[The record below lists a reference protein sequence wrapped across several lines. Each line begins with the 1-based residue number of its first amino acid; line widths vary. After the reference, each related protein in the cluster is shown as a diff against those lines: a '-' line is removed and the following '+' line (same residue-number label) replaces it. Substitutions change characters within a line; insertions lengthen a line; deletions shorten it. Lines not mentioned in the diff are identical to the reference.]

1 MRVFCRYLYE
11 QKLINKN
18 IDYVIGGNR
27 YIVKEKLPS
36 IYTREE
42 VLQIESSVNQ
52 STSVGKRDYA
62 MLLLATR
69 LVLYCI
75 RRIMFLSQ
83 SKLLNCNPA
92 ISEERNPNRVA
103 NRSMA

>member
-52 STSVGKRDYA
+52 SHFCGETGLCHAPVSDTV
-62 MLLLATR
+62 
-69 LVLYCI
+69 
-75 RRIMFLSQ
+75 RITFL
-83 SKLLNCNPA
+83 
-92 ISEERNPNRVA
+92 
-103 NRSMA
+103 